1 MSVLNYA
8 LIIPARY
15 ASSRFEGKPLVNIS
29 GIPMIIR
36 TYSQCIKVCPPEK
49 VFVACDDERIK
60 SVCEE
65 FGISVIMTSK
75 SCLTGTDRIAECVQ
89 YVDADNYINVQGDEP
104 IFNPSDIE
112 NIIENVIKYPNEI
125 LNGFCEID
133 NERLFRS
140 QNIPKVTMRKDGRLL
155 YMSRSAIPNNKQ
167 NAFVKSWR
175 QICIYAFPKIALQDF
190 TSQKNKT
197 PLENIEDIEILR
209 FLELGWDVRMI
220 ELSSDSISVDLPEH
234 VELVENAIKQRGL

>member
-1 MSVLNYA
+1 MTGSDRVYQ
-8 LIIPARY
+8 
-15 ASSRFEGKPLVNIS
+15 ASLKIE
-29 GIPMIIR
+29 
-36 TYSQCIKVCPPEK
+36 
-49 VFVACDDERIK
+49 
-60 SVCEE
+60 
-65 FGISVIMTSK
+65 
-75 SCLTGTDRIAECVQ
+75 
-89 YVDADNYINVQGDEP
+89 ADIYINVQGDEP

-175 QICIYAFPKIALQDF
+175 QICIYAFPVDSLKMFAN
-190 TSQKNKT
+190 QKNKT
-197 PLENIEDIEILR
+197 PLEKIEDIEILR
-209 FLELGWDVRMI
+209 FLEMGYDVRMI
-220 ELSSDSISVDLPEH
+220 KLSGTSFAIDTKEDLKK
-234 VELVENAIKQRGL
+234 IRKSFKQNNQTLTPPTHQ